1 MCIIHTIRWY
11 INVGWIMVFNA
22 TFNNISVISWQ
33 RKPEYPKK
41 TTNLSQ
47 VTHKLYHIMLYHQV
61 HLPWV
66 GFELTILVVIG
77 TDCTDSYKLP
87 YDHDH
92 DGPRIHICTEAYTE
106 HTMTFWIA
114 FQHHFHFI
122 LAKIKT
128 VFLKICW

>member
-11 INVGWIMVFNA
+11 INVGGIMVFNA
-22 TFNNISVISWQ
+22 TFNNISVISWWSVLLGGNR
-33 RKPEYPKK
+33 RK
-41 TTNLSQ
+41 
-47 VTHKLYHIMLYHQV
+47 VTDKLYHIMLYQV
-61 HLPWV
+61 HLPWA
-66 GFELTILVVIG
+66 GFELTIIVVIG
-77 TDCTDSYKLP
+77 TDCTGSYKLP

-92 DGPRIHICTEAYTE
+92 DGPLIYTCTEAYIE